1 MWNIVSIL
9 RSFIPTGLSKAVIR
23 VPSAPGATHFLVQ
36 DSSSPYSIQRILLFS
51 KCIAPLIG
59 FNSPWIEIHG
69 YTGSNRMNSVGCCFW
84 CIAIIVGMV
93 ECSPPIKNTTEKA
106 SQPSAVS
113 SQRFFLSTV
122 HFRLSTFFPFCLL
135 AFIHYNLLVTF
146 TVFPRFNK

>member
-1 MWNIVSIL
+1 MWKIVSIL
-9 RSFIPTGLSKAVIR
+9 RSFIPTGLSKAVEGSFCGR
-23 VPSAPGATHFLVQ
+23 CNALLVQ